1 MSRLK
6 NSIQYIG
13 NKTLI
18 VGKGIGKGAR
28 AIWSGTKSFT
38 KKSWSLSQP
47 IRHYTGRGLKASG
60 RGLWSGT
67 KGTLGR
73 INNNKITSTFFGLIL
88 AGAIGGY
95 WYFSRDSRVETPVAK
110 GRLEQRVDEGSIPP
124 GLTPLPTGY
133 EEMEL
138 AWRGKVHNETAELYD
153 IVDSNIDMISVSS
166 LEHRLAG
173 LHLSSKT
180 TWEYFYDSDK
190 RRVIKAVKSRRNR
203 DFTSEVM
210 EYDINDKDEIS
221 KSILERATVKCN
233 QIYSVIENEIFK
245 ELGEYNRERDE
256 LPPPE
261 PVQTPPPEPT
271 PYSYRRTKPY
281 NPLISRRV
289 YTPLPEP
296 GSLRDIL
303 SRPKDYHH
311 PFNIGA
317 NY

>member
-138 AWRGKVHNETAELYD
+138 AWRGKVHNETA
-153 IVDSNIDMISVSS
+153 
-166 LEHRLAG
+166 
-173 LHLSSKT
+173 
-180 TWEYFYDSDK
+180 
-190 RRVIKAVKSRRNR
+190 
-203 DFTSEVM
+203 
-210 EYDINDKDEIS
+210 
-221 KSILERATVKCN
+221 TVKCN